1 MSPER
6 VELVLDAKAR
16 LGEGAVWDAGPR
28 LLYWVDIEGHEVH
41 VFDPAAGRDRSFAL
55 GDYVGTVVPRARG
68 GLALALGRTF
78 AALDLETRKVSVIAE
93 PEAEKPRHGN
103 RFNDGKC
110 DPRGRFWA
118 GTMSISE
125 GPGAGGLYRLDADHR
140 VHRML
145 EGVSISNGIVW
156 NADADLM
163 YYIDTPTRE
172 VAVFDYDDATG
183 AISNRRVAVRFPA
196 PHGWP
201 DGMAIDAEGMLWIA
215 EWDGGCVTRWDPES
229 GKLLRRIVLPVRR
242 VTSCAFG
249 GPDLDELYVTT
260 AWSRL
265 DDAARRAQPTA
276 GGLFRLDP
284 GVRGTP
290 TFAFAG

>member
-1 MSPER
+1 MADD

-55 GDYVGTVVPRARG
+55 GDYVGTVVPREKG
-68 GLALALGRTF
+68 GVALTLGRAF
-78 AALDLETRKVSVIAE
+78 VALDLETRKVSVLAE
-93 PEAEKPRHGN
+93 PEEERARLGN

-118 GTMSISE
+118 GTMAVSE
-125 GPGAGGLYRLDADHR
+125 AAAAGALYRLDPDRR

-145 EGVSISNGIVW
+145 DAVSISNGIVW
-156 NADADLM
+156 SANADLM

-183 AISNRRVAVRFPA
+183 AIANRRVAVRFPA
-196 PHGWP
+196 RHGWP
-201 DGMAIDAEGMLWIA
+201 DGMTMDAEGLLWIA
-215 EWDGGCVTRWDPES
+215 EWDGGCVSRWDPAT
-229 GKLLRRIVLPVRR
+229 GKLARRVKLPVSR

-249 GPDLDELYVTT
+249 GPGLDELYVTT

-265 DDAARRAQPTA
+265 DPARRRAQPSA
-276 GGLFRLDP
+276 GSLFRFRP
-284 GVRGTP
+284 GVKGVP
-290 TFAFAG
+290 AHAFAG